1 MKGKTVKLVLGVTV
15 LAALIGVYAGVTSY
29 VSSQEEKE
37 AQEADTSVSFVNLEA
52 DDITSIAF
60 QSSQGSEIVFEKEEH
75 SWIKKDEKDF
85 PVSQETLNSAVNNLA
100 TLDAEQELKDPQ
112 KLEEYDLDKPQT
124 KLTLTEKDGSETAF
138 QIGMKNEY
146 TGQYYV

>member
-15 LAALIGVYAGVTSY
+15 LAALIGVYAGVKSY

-60 QSSQGSEIVFEKEEH
+60 QSSQGSEIVFEKEED

-112 KLEEYDLDKPQT
+112 KLENMIWISPKI
-124 KLTLTEKDGSETAF
+124 KLR
-138 QIGMKNEY
+138 
-146 TGQYYV
+146 

>member
-15 LAALIGVYAGVTSY
+15 LAALIGVYAGVKSY

-60 QSSQGSEIVFEKEEH
+60 QSSQGSEIVFEKRR
-75 SWIKKDEKDF
+75 F
-85 PVSQETLNSAVNNLA
+85 
-100 TLDAEQELKDPQ
+100 
-112 KLEEYDLDKPQT
+112 LDK
-124 KLTLTEKDGSETAF
+124 KG
-138 QIGMKNEY
+138 
-146 TGQYYV
+146 

>member
-15 LAALIGVYAGVTSY
+15 LAALIGVYAGVKSY

-60 QSSQGSEIVFEKEEH
+60 QSLQGSETVFEKEED
-75 SWIKKDEKDF
+75 S
-85 PVSQETLNSAVNNLA
+85 
-100 TLDAEQELKDPQ
+100 
-112 KLEEYDLDKPQT
+112 
-124 KLTLTEKDGSETAF
+124 
-138 QIGMKNEY
+138 
-146 TGQYYV
+146 

>member
-15 LAALIGVYAGVTSY
+15 LAALIGVYAGVKSY

-60 QSSQGSEIVFEKEEH
+60 QSSQGSEIVFEKEED

-112 KLEEYDLDKPQT
+112 KLEDHILPVFGDL
-124 KLTLTEKDGSETAF
+124 
-138 QIGMKNEY
+138 
-146 TGQYYV
+146 